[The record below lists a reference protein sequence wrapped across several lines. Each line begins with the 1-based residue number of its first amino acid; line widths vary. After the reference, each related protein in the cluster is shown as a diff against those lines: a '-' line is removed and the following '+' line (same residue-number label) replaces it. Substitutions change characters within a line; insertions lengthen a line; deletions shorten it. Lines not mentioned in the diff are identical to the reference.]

1 MSKQIQLNFQRNQVG
16 ENKFKTTARLVWGER
31 TNFEKQHGVIHR
43 VVGLSDRLTGD
54 VPSLTKT
61 LNSIQP
67 ETIRGSAALG
77 VVKGGYNFTR
87 TTVKTAV
94 KGALFTE
101 SVATGITDV
110 ATRKLVRKYQED
122 FVRNANDD
130 ANRGMLSAGGLIG
143 DMYKGIKNYHQEKD
157 RHSYHKK
164 QLDYAKSNFIRNSTQ
179 NAQKLVAQK
188 KNYKANKTNF
198 QRRKQD
204 YKSFAAEKKL
214 ETAQNS
220 LQNFVRTATNL
231 AEKTAFSFQFT
242 KNSVNDVR
250 NMSFKRQ
257 IRNAKFENRHSV
269 YRFYFNRLS
278 KMDKTK
284 IFIERRNVDIF
295 LHKARKE
302 FVRTESKFIKSPKL
316 AKFTRSKKSNIRKQL
331 YKRRKKIFKQQKK
344 DYKSFKRDVKKLDKN
359 LKKDVKQHKKQLK
372 NSKPLSIVSRPVNY
386 ARKKALNKG
395 WRKAVNADSDNDFMQ
410 AAGSIVDKAQGIA
423 RNKKNHRF
431 QQQQKKTKRLQ
442 SKIANKESKLK
453 MREGKLKSK
462 KYAARTRKKRQMRKQ
477 FKHSLFSA
485 AGLKE
490 RLLKAKKLAKSGL
503 QDIAKKLLIA
513 CIPLLIFA
521 LCTFTLLMSLV
532 GIFSN
537 SGFILGTYIALDN
550 DLSEAEEYYTKLAY
564 EMNEKLLK
572 IQEDWK
578 DGLEDFNVNTD
589 DYDTAPDEFY
599 WGASEHFPN
608 EPAYDYN
615 CYKLW
620 SYLCAYFYDFESES
634 DEIDYWEFNDEQED
648 ACNEIFEKEYTFE
661 HYYEN
666 LSGWQELYS
675 WEYNGGIDGSYWLV
689 DSTNVYYD
697 KFYPNSNPS
706 QFDEWKDDNGYL
718 HYNHDTGEILN
729 ANDDNERTGWF
740 LQDQR
745 YYANDSAGNVCSPFY
760 SYNGANFGRIFDDG
774 WHIRSYFGINNEDF
788 FRFVSPDDTKRWNSD
803 LENTCL
809 VSYYKQY
816 EWVEECRLYYTI
828 TQNCTF
834 DEAAIDILGGL
845 DNADDRIAYYKLLA
859 NGDEDTDNVPLYGNH
874 QSIDSPLSSGM
885 SELLANGRIYNGYGY
900 DIQGWNT
907 THCTLSTID
916 ECHEG
921 IDIQCDM
928 NSQIRSP
935 FNGKITKIDEDKHEI
950 VIESSKDIKLWDKR
964 HKVKITFYNV
974 APLDIMEEDD
984 LIAEGTVIAKTTADR
999 MCPEINDELG
1009 NANANCNYLHLEIE
1023 IKYGGLNPWKLI
1035 DPQLI
1040 INL

>member
-16 ENKFKTTARLVWGER
+16 DNKFKTTARLVWGER
-31 TNFEKQHGVIHR
+31 TNFEKQHGVVHR
-43 VVGLSDRLTGD
+43 VVGLSERVTGD
-54 VPSLTKT
+54 VPSLTKK

-67 ETIRGSAALG
+67 ETLKGTVALG
-77 VVKGGYNFTR
+77 TVKGSYDFVKA
-87 TTVKTAV
+87 TTKTAV
-94 KGALFTE
+94 KGALVTE
-101 SVATGITDV
+101 SVMTSLTDV
-110 ATRKLVRKYQED
+110 TSRKLVRKYQED

-130 ANRGMLSAGGLIG
+130 ANRGMLSAGGLVG

-157 RHSYHKK
+157 RHSYHQK

-179 NAQKLVAQK
+179 NAQKLVEQK
-188 KNYKANKTNF
+188 ENYKANKTNF
-198 QRRKQD
+198 QRH
-204 YKSFAAEKKL
+204 KKDFKGF
-214 ETAQNS
+214 QK
-220 LQNFVRTATNL
+220 
-231 AEKTAFSFQFT
+231 KT
-242 KNSVNDVR
+242 
-250 NMSFKRQ
+250 
-257 IRNAKFENRHSV
+257 H
-269 YRFYFNRLS
+269 
-278 KMDKTK
+278 
-284 IFIERRNVDIF
+284 
-295 LHKARKE
+295 KE
-302 FVRTESKFIKSPKL
+302 FVRTESKFMQNPKI
-316 AKFTRSKKSNIRKQL
+316 ANFTRSEKSDIRKQL
-331 YKRRKKIFKQQKK
+331 YNRRKKIFKQQRK
-344 DYKSFKRDVKKLDKN
+344 DYMALKHDTKKLDKY
-359 LKKDVKQHKKQLK
+359 LSKEVKQREKQLK
-372 NSKPLSIVSRPVNY
+372 DSKPLSMVSRPVNY
-386 ARKKALNKG
+386 AGKKAANKG
-395 WRKAVNADSDNDFMQ
+395 WRKAVNTDSDNDFMQ
-410 AAGSIVDKAQGIA
+410 AAGAVVDAAQGIA
-423 RNKKNHRF
+423 RNQKAHKF
-431 QQQQKKTKRLQ
+431 KQEQKKTKRLQ
-442 SKIANKESKLK
+442 SKIANRQSKLK

-462 KYAARTRKKRQMRKQ
+462 NYAAQTRKKRQMRKQ
-477 FKHSLFSA
+477 FKHSPFSI

-490 RLLKAKKLAKSGL
+490 RLVTAKNLAKSGL
-503 QDIAKKLLIA
+503 QDIAKKMLAA
-513 CIPLLIFA
+513 CLPLLIFA

-537 SGFILGTYIALDN
+537 SGFIIGTYIAYDN
-550 DLSEAEEYYTKLAY
+550 DLSAAEEYYTKLAY

-572 IQEDWK
+572 IQEDWE
-578 DGLEDFNVNTD
+578 DGLEDFDVDTD
-589 DYDTAPDEFY
+589 DYDTDPDELI
-599 WGASEHFPN
+599 WGQSEYFPD

-634 DEIDYWEFNDEQED
+634 EDIDDIDYWEFNDEQED
-648 ACNEIFEKEYTFE
+648 ACDEIFEKEYTFE

-666 LSGWQELYS
+666 LSGWQELYA
-675 WEYNGGIDGSYWLV
+675 WEYSGGIDGTYWLV
-689 DSTNVYYD
+689 DGSGVYYD
-697 KFYPNSNPS
+697 KFYPNSNPGA
-706 QFDEWKDDNGYL
+706 FDEWKDDDGYL

-760 SYNGANFGRIFDDG
+760 SFNGVNFGRIFDDG

-859 NGDEDTDNVPLYGNH
+859 NGDEDTDNMPLYGNH

-885 SELLANGRIYNGYGY
+885 SELLADGRIYNGYGY

-921 IDIQCDM
+921 IDIQCDIH
-928 NSQIRSP
+928 SEIRTP
-935 FNGKITKIDEDKHEI
+935 FNGKIIEIDEDEHKM
-950 VIESSKDIKLWDKR
+950 VVESTSDIKMWDKKR
-964 HKVKITFYNV
+964 KIRITYYNV

-984 LIAEGTVIAKTTADR
+984 LVSKGTVIAKTTGDR
-999 MCPEINDELG
+999 MCPEIDDELG
-1009 NANANCNYLHLEIE
+1009 NANSNCNYLHLEVE
-1023 IKYGGLNPWKLI
+1023 LKYQNSVGSQYQSV
-1035 DPQLI
+1035 DPRLI